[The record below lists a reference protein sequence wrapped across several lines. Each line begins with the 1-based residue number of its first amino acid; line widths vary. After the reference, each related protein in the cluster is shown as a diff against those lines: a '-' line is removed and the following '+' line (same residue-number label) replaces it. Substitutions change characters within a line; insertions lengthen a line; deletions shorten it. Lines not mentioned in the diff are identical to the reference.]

1 MKILLLFHFRIL
13 THIMS
18 EMIKTEKDYVNALK
32 LVIVNYLPELNRDDV
47 VQPLRGKR
55 NIVFGNLEK
64 IYEFHSQTF
73 LQELEHCHEAPLN
86 VGATFLRNVSSYYYI
101 KYLASALFEYTLVC

>member
-1 MKILLLFHFRIL
+1 
-13 THIMS
+13 MS
-18 EMIKTEKDYVNALK
+18 EMIKTEKDYVSALK
-32 LVIVNYLPELNRDDV
+32 FVIVSYLPELNRDDV

-73 LQELEHCHEAPLN
+73 LQELEHCQEAPLR
-86 VGATFLRNVSSYYYI
+86 VGDTFLHNVSVHI
-101 KYLASALFEYTLVC
+101 